1 MVLLGIQFLLG
12 ALFIY
17 LSILTMVGT
26 KYTKIKFEQLRVPK
40 YFRYVTGFV
49 QFFGGMFMLSSV
61 WYSEIVAML
70 GGIWIAMIMLVG
82 IVLRIRSGESII
94 STTPAI
100 VIGLVSLVVTAL
112 NI

>member
-26 KYTKIKFEQLRVPK
+26 KYTKIKFEQLRVPR

-49 QFFGGMFMLSSV
+49 QFLGGMFMLSSV
-61 WYSEIVAML
+61 WYSEIAIL
-70 GGIWIAMIMLVG
+70 GGIWIAVIMLVG
-82 IVLRIRSGESII
+82 IVLRIRSGESIL
-94 STTPAI
+94 STIPAI
-100 VIGLVSLVVTAL
+100 IIGLLSLTVTVV

>member
-1 MVLLGIQFLLG
+1 MVLLGMQILIG

-26 KYTKIKFEQLRVPK
+26 KYTKTKFEQLSVPK
-40 YFRYVTGFV
+40 YFRYVTSFV
-49 QFFGGMFMLSSV
+49 QFFGGMFMLSGV
-61 WYSEIVAML
+61 LYSEIAML

-100 VIGLVSLVVTAL
+100 VIGLVSLAVTVL